1 MEYKFEKPIIGTIGT
16 EKYECTIEWRNGKF
30 IADEAIPLGGKDVG
44 PDPFTILLSSVASCT
59 LITMRMYIDRKGWDI
74 PRIAVNVNMYKKTTD
89 EKSNTIIDCN
99 IIFLCVVKEEQKLRL
114 QDIVKHCPISKTFE
128 NGIKMRTFLFRDEE
142 IRRKVKYSNDEIT
155 VVWKPEFCQ
164 YSTICNTQL
173 PEVFNPKIKKWINA
187 KGATSERIIEQVKK
201 CPTGAL
207 TFFYNDKNKNNSD
220 KKKLVDN
227 KMEVV

>member
-1 MEYKFEKPIIGTIGT
+1 MEYKFDKPIIGTIGT

-30 IADEAIPLGGKDVG
+30 ISDEAIPFGGKDLG

-114 QDIVKHCPISKTFE
+114 QEIVKHCPISKTFE
-128 NGIKMRTFLFRDEE
+128 NGASVRPFRRLPVECDSFFLCLHQQKQLYQEFLSLLFLLFLLLCCTHPQ
-142 IRRKVKYSNDEIT
+142 KV
-155 VVWKPEFCQ
+155 
-164 YSTICNTQL
+164 
-173 PEVFNPKIKKWINA
+173 
-187 KGATSERIIEQVKK
+187 
-201 CPTGAL
+201 
-207 TFFYNDKNKNNSD
+207 
-220 KKKLVDN
+220 
-227 KMEVV
+227 